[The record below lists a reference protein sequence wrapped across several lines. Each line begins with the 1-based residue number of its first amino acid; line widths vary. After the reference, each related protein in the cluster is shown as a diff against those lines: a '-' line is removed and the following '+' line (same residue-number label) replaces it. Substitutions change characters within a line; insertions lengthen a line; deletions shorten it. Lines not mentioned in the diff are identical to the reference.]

1 MLKNINYQICIF
13 YFALCALIFSTSL
26 MISCGST
33 TGPTTT
39 TTTTT
44 STTTTTQRIRL
55 YYTVPTVADYSAQKF
70 YSAFS
75 SNGVAFTAE
84 AGTRLSGAYL
94 SDPDVIKLGTN
105 NWSMFY
111 SKANSTDPLINTH
124 LYRASATTP
133 NGTFEVDAAF
143 SDLNLGSVSS
153 SIMIGSTPY
162 LYLVYNGAI
171 RITTYSAATDSL
183 TFVAVATSG
192 GASSP
197 TVIRL
202 TDGTYKM
209 YYKVSNDA
217 YQASSTDGLVWDIGS
232 KLYTYANTPGAICIN
247 GKIYLYYVNTNPSD
261 ANNGKIMVV
270 ISSDNGA
277 TFGSAQVITGLQSGA
292 CDPYPVAYE

>member
-1 MLKNINYQICIF
+1 
-13 YFALCALIFSTSL
+13 

-33 TGPTTT
+33 TEPT

-44 STTTTTQRIRL
+44 STTTTTQKIRL
-55 YYTVPTVADYSAQKF
+55 YYTIPSPPNYTTQQFCSAV
-70 YSAFS
+70 S
-75 SNGVAFTAE
+75 SNGVNFTTE
-84 AGTRLSGAYL
+84 EGTRLSGAYL

-111 SKANSTDPLINTH
+111 SKANSTEPLINTR
-124 LYRASATTP
+124 LYRASATAP
-133 NGTFEVDAAF
+133 NGTFEVDSSFA
-143 SDLNLGSVSS
+143 DGDLGSVSS

-162 LYLVYNGAI
+162 LYLVYFGAI
-171 RITTYSAATDSL
+171 RVITYSSATDSL
-183 TFVAVATSG
+183 TFVNVATSG

-209 YYKVSNDA
+209 YYKVSDDA
-217 YQASSTDGLVWDIGS
+217 YQANSTDGLVWDIGS

-247 GKIYLYYVNTNPSD
+247 GKVYLYYVNTNPSD

-270 ISSDNGA
+270 VSANNGA
-277 TFGSAQVITGLQSGA
+277 SFGAAEVVTGLQNTA
-292 CDPYPVAYE
+292 CDPIPVGYE